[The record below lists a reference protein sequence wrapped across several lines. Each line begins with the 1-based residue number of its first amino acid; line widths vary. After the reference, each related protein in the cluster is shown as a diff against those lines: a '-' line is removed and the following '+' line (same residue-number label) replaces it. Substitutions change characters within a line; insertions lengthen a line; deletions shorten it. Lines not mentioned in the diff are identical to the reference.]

1 MARQA
6 VAGWLFVID
15 FRVSLF
21 QAKQEMYQSSAARK
35 LKPRKPAN
43 AEKPPARPEAFL
55 VRRFSFGYYS
65 KTGSRLGVIATGAM
79 AGMTGAT
86 SCKRLQLFNGV
97 LLQFVMFS
105 MFLSVS

>member
-1 MARQA
+1 MPPGPAGCQTFSGLGTEAQSKPRIEWMARQA

-55 VRRFSFGYYS
+55 VRRFSFG
-65 KTGSRLGVIATGAM
+65 
-79 AGMTGAT
+79 
-86 SCKRLQLFNGV
+86 
-97 LLQFVMFS
+97 
-105 MFLSVS
+105 